1 MKLHLRANEYS
12 NSAAVHEL
20 VNGAWPLLEELS
32 LADCIEGLAG
42 LQCLVTSKALQM
54 HPSVQLRLR
63 AALCAHLVYLSA
75 VACNCDNQLAALCVA
90 PLCSLSVVI
99 EAVSPL
105 LNARWPCLVR
115 SDF

>member
-54 HPSVQLRLR
+54 HPSDATSLAGCYLCTSSVPQCSGLQLL
-63 AALCAHLVYLSA
+63 
-75 VACNCDNQLAALCVA
+75 
-90 PLCSLSVVI
+90 
-99 EAVSPL
+99 
-105 LNARWPCLVR
+105 
-115 SDF
+115 